1 MADLSGEKNFAHTLR
16 ELELTVTRR
25 LDGLLR
31 GNFLSNAVG
40 VGSEFGTAREYE
52 IGDDVRRMD
61 WSVTARTNTP
71 HVRDTVAER
80 ELEVQIIVD
89 TGARFGTG
97 QAAVTKADLATAACA
112 AVAYLS
118 DVPGTGNRV
127 GLITGSTVV
136 PLGSGRNHIRRLIAA
151 QAATSGESD
160 LSVPITRLARTAHR
174 TGMTVVIS
182 DFLGDITWVDAL
194 NTLHQR
200 CDVLAIE
207 LIDPADEQLPGDGP
221 VRLQDP
227 ATGEVVDIIVTDE
240 ARANYA
246 QTAARHR
253 ADVHSALR
261 AAGARVVTLRTDRD
275 WVVDFAHQIARN
287 SIRQ

>member
-1 MADLSGEKNFAHTLR
+1 MAEQDFSHTLR

-31 GNFLSNAVG
+31 GNFLSNTLG

-52 IGDDVRRMD
+52 MGDDVRRMD

-80 ELEVQIIVD
+80 ELEVQLLVD

-97 QAAVTKADLATAACA
+97 QANMSKADLVTSACA

-127 GLITGSTVV
+127 GLTVASTIV
-136 PLGSGRNHIRRLIAA
+136 PLGSGRNHIRQMLAA
-151 QAATSGESD
+151 QAQTQGESD
-160 LSVPITRLARTAHR
+160 FAVPITRLARTPHR
-174 TGMTVVIS
+174 TGLAVLVS
-182 DFLGDITWVDAL
+182 DFLGDITWLDAL
-194 NTLHQR
+194 KTLNQR

-207 LIDPADEQLPGDGP
+207 VIDPADLELPGDGP

-227 ATGEVVDIIVTDE
+227 ATGQVADIIVNDA
-240 ARANYA
+240 ARARYA
-246 QTAARHR
+246 QAAAQHR
-253 ADVHSALR
+253 AQVHGALR
-261 AAGARVVTLRTDRD
+261 SAGARVITLHTDRD
-275 WVVDFAHQIARN
+275 WVLDFASQMAKTMTR
-287 SIRQ
+287 